1 MRVAA
6 VVAARNEAGRV
17 GATVEAIRS
26 IPGVDEVRSGAAD
39 LAIGLLPREPRHGGF
54 RLVKRA
60 AGEAIRRLS
69 GFRAAEPLSG
79 QRAITAA
86 APAAV
91 RLGPRR
97 LRVENWAGRTVP
109 ATLGWALL
117 AGGTIGTWTAVLAGA
132 TSVVLAWAAAVLVF
146 ATGFLDDAL
155 GHHARGLRGHL
166 ASLLRG
172 RPTTGV
178 LKLMVGTA
186 LGIGLAVWLG
196 GDAARVAPAAL
207 DRPTGP
213 LLAAGLGAAVGILPF
228 DLRERGMLGDAGSN
242 PLGLLAGLGLA
253 VVLPTAWLVVAAV
266 AAVMLQVAAETDL
279 DLGHYERFTDESL
292 HRGSNVTTG
301 SVYQTVIAEERRGG
315 FLGKTVQVIPHI
327 TDEIKARIRGIA
339 QASDADLVVVEIG
352 GNGRGN

>member
-26 IPGVDEVRSGAAD
+26 IPGVDEVVVADGSSEDGTADEALAAGARVLVGPARDGKGGALEAAVGWIEPADVYLLLDADLGLTAREGGALLDEVRSGAAD

-60 AGEAIRRLS
+60 AGGAIRRLS

-86 APAAV
+86 CLAAGPPLAPGFGVEVAMTVDAARAGFGGV
-91 RLGPRR
+91 GVPVAMRHAPTGP
-97 LRVENWAGRTVP
+97 
-109 ATLGWALL
+109 
-117 AGGTIGTWTAVLAGA
+117 GA
-132 TSVVLAWAAAVLVF
+132 TGVVLAWAAAVLVF

-178 LKLMVGTA
+178 LKLVVGTA

-196 GDAARVAPAAL
+196 GDETVPTPRIVEAVPPLRWFAR
-207 DRPTGP
+207 
-213 LLAAGLGAAVGILPF
+213 LG
-228 DLRERGMLGDAGSN
+228 
-242 PLGLLAGLGLA
+242 
-253 VVLPTAWLVVAAV
+253 
-266 AAVMLQVAAETDL
+266 
-279 DLGHYERFTDESL
+279 
-292 HRGSNVTTG
+292 
-301 SVYQTVIAEERRGG
+301 RR
-315 FLGKTVQVIPHI
+315 
-327 TDEIKARIRGIA
+327 
-339 QASDADLVVVEIG
+339 S
-352 GNGRGN
+352 